1 MISKLVCS
9 LVGQTETI
17 RFTPGSLAACAY
29 GALQAQETFACNYGL
44 NPLYRDRLFPG
55 SAQPGDLLCSGTGPE
70 DEVRLLEL
78 PGHRFY
84 AASLFLPQARST
96 PEQPHPLI
104 VEFLR
109 AAAA

>member
-1 MISKLVCS
+1 VVSKLVCS

-17 RFTPGSLAACAY
+17 RLLPGSLAARAY

-44 NPLYRDRLFPG
+44 NPTYRGRLFPG
-55 SAQPGDLLCSGTGPE
+55 STQPGELLCSGTGPE
-70 DEVRLLEL
+70 NEVRLLEL
-78 PGHRFY
+78 PGRRFY

-104 VEFLR
+104 LEYLR
-109 AAAA
+109 AAAE